1 MKNKYELN
9 ISNQYI
15 HIKFYKEI
23 LNISSNQIAIK
34 TNELIIKITGENL
47 MINKLDD
54 TILIEIITKEMQ
66 ISSIY
71 DIQKL
76 NNKHRDY
83 ILDKLVRIKGT
94 TASQISRVTGISINV
109 IQKIKNK
116 INRKE

>member
-47 MINKLDD
+47 IINKLD
-54 TILIEIITKEMQ
+54 EYE
-66 ISSIY
+66 
-71 DIQKL
+71 
-76 NNKHRDY
+76 
-83 ILDKLVRIKGT
+83 
-94 TASQISRVTGISINV
+94 ISIIGKPLN
-109 IQKIKNK
+109 IQLIY
-116 INRKE
+116 E

>member
-47 MINKLDD
+47 IINKLD
-54 TILIEIITKEMQ
+54 EYE
-66 ISSIY
+66 
-71 DIQKL
+71 
-76 NNKHRDY
+76 
-83 ILDKLVRIKGT
+83 
-94 TASQISRVTGISINV
+94 ISIIGKPLN
-109 IQKIKNK
+109 IQLIYE
-116 INRKE
+116 R